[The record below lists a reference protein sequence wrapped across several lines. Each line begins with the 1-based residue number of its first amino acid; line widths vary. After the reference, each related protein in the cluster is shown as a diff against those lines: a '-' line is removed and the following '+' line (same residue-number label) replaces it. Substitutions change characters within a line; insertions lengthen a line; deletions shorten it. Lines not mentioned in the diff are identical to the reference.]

1 MTDQIR
7 KWYYLIGAAALSI
20 IPILVTSGVVSD
32 TVGQSWVNA
41 VIAIGGVFGVA
52 GLGTAGVVLHKQIK
66 NAPGAAA
73 DKAVTSLQD
82 IQAQLDSTGAT
93 ARTQLEAGTQAVVD
107 SIAKIQQAVGG
118 VVGPV
123 ADAKVISSAA
133 AIGPLAAEVIK
144 SVTE

>member
-7 KWYYLIGAAALSI
+7 KWYYLIGALAASI
-20 IPILVTSGVVSD
+20 VPILVTSGLVSD
-32 TVGQSWVNA
+32 TVGQSWINV

-52 GLGTAGVVLHKQIK
+52 VPATAGVVLHKQLK

-82 IQAQLDSTGAT
+82 IQAQLNSTAQAAQDQLAAAT
-93 ARTQLEAGTQAVVD
+93 QVAVD
-107 SIAKIQQAVGG
+107 SITKIQATVGN
-118 VVGPV
+118 VVGPQV
-123 ADAKVISSAA
+123 AL
-133 AIGPLAAEVIK
+133 GPLAAEVIK

>member
-7 KWYYLIGAAALSI
+7 KWYYLIGALVTALV
-20 IPILVTSGVVSD
+20 PILVTSGVVSD
-32 TVGQSWVNA
+32 TQGNAWINA
-41 VIAIGGVFGVA
+41 VVAIGGVLGAA
-52 GLGTAGVVLHKQIK
+52 GLGTAGVVLGKQIK
-66 NAPGAAA
+66 GAPGAAA

-107 SIAKIQQAVGG
+107 SINKIQQAVGG
-118 VVGPV
+118 VVGPAV
-123 ADAKVISSAA
+123 DAKVISSSA
-133 AIGPLAAEVIK
+133 AIGPLAAQVIK

>member
-82 IQAQLDSTGAT
+82 IQAQLNSTAQAAQDQLAAAT
-93 ARTQLEAGTQAVVD
+93 QVAVD
-107 SIAKIQQAVGG
+107 SITKIQATVGN
-118 VVGPV
+118 VVGPQV
-123 ADAKVISSAA
+123 SL
-133 AIGPLAAEVIK
+133 GPLAAEVIK

>member
-133 AIGPLAAEVIK
+133 AIGPWRPRSSRV
-144 SVTE
+144 

>member
-7 KWYYLIGAAALSI
+7 KWYYLIGALAASVV
-20 IPILVTSGVVSD
+20 PILVTAGLVSD
-32 TVGQSWVNA
+32 TVGQSWINV

-52 GLGTAGVVLHKQIK
+52 VPATAGVVLHKQIK

-107 SIAKIQQAVGG
+107 SITKIQQTVGG
-118 VVGPV
+118 VVGVQAP
-123 ADAKVISSAA
+123 IGTRLSSVEL
-133 AIGPLAAEVIK
+133 GPLAAQVVK

>member
-7 KWYYLIGAAALSI
+7 KWYYLLGALAASVV
-20 IPILVTSGVVSD
+20 PILVTSGVVSD
-32 TVGQSWVNA
+32 TVGQSWINV

-52 GLGTAGVVLHKQIK
+52 VPATAGVVLHKQIK

-82 IQAQLDSTGAT
+82 IQAQLNFTAQAAQDQLAAAT
-93 ARTQLEAGTQAVVD
+93 QVAVD
-107 SIAKIQQAVGG
+107 SITKIQATVGN
-118 VVGPV
+118 VVGPQV
-123 ADAKVISSAA
+123 SL
-133 AIGPLAAEVIK
+133 GPLAAQVIK